1 VNKLGPNFSLARYN
15 EMNFPRRNR
24 LAEETVA
31 TTASSKVLWKA
42 ENLGSGTF
50 VISKPQ
56 RKDAKVRQAKIK
68 NRRRGSRK
76 G

>member
-1 VNKLGPNFSLARYN
+1 
-15 EMNFPRRNR
+15 

-31 TTASSKVLWKA
+31 AAETSGKVLWKA

-50 VISKPQ
+50 VITKPK
-56 RKDAKVRQAKIK
+56 RKDAKVRQGKIK

>member
-1 VNKLGPNFSLARYN
+1 MKFPNGETNNLAD
-15 EMNFPRRNR
+15 E
-24 LAEETVA
+24 
-31 TTASSKVLWKA
+31 KVVWKA

-50 VISKPQ
+50 SISKPK
-56 RKDAKVRQAKIK
+56 RKAAKVRQGKLK

>member
-1 VNKLGPNFSLARYN
+1 
-15 EMNFPRRNR
+15 
-24 LAEETVA
+24 LAEENVKA
-31 TTASSKVLWKA
+31 AKVMWKA

-50 VISKPQ
+50 VITKPK
-56 RKDAKVRQAKIK
+56 RKAAKVRQGQIK